1 MDDDARDASASSDE
15 ESDGGL
21 CVDDLLI
28 SSDDDDDDD
37 DDAHERERVAAVNAR
52 GDVVRA
58 VSSTKAM
65 SMSSSMA
72 ETSEEAVRVLVRRVS
87 KRAEAEM
94 DSEASSSTREDEDA
108 REDDENEDGLA
119 LAAANEARMLAS
131 KGGGD
136 VSTTRA
142 ARDEARRAT
151 RALAERVGRSQTMS
165 AGCAVELKNVE
176 GGTNA
181 MMDTGDAGIA
191 S

>member
-1 MDDDARDASASSDE
+1 MSKSANRPDAAFRGRDAAARAMRRARARRAGTRPGERMDDDARDANASSDE

-119 LAAANEARMLAS
+119 LAAAN
-131 KGGGD
+131 
-136 VSTTRA
+136 
-142 ARDEARRAT
+142 
-151 RALAERVGRSQTMS
+151 
-165 AGCAVELKNVE
+165 
-176 GGTNA
+176 
-181 MMDTGDAGIA
+181 
-191 S
+191 

>member
-1 MDDDARDASASSDE
+1 MDDDARDANASSGE

-37 DDAHERERVAAVNAR
+37 AHERESVAAVNAR

-58 VSSTKAM
+58 MSSTKAM

-87 KRAEAEM
+87 KRAEAEL

-108 REDDENEDGLA
+108 RVGERREQLLPGHARGGLVV
-119 LAAANEARMLAS
+119 R
-131 KGGGD
+131 
-136 VSTTRA
+136 
-142 ARDEARRAT
+142 
-151 RALAERVGRSQTMS
+151 
-165 AGCAVELKNVE
+165 
-176 GGTNA
+176 
-181 MMDTGDAGIA
+181 DAGEAVGVEVFAAVPERQQLSLIHI
-191 S
+191 